1 MAIIS
6 EKIEG
11 TRILN
16 EIESSNINQTIY
28 DTKTQSLEV
37 TFKNGLVYSYE
48 EVPHQ
53 IYTKFRMAESQG
65 SFFNKEI
72 AKTFKYSKK

>member
-11 TRILN
+11 TKILN

-28 DTKTQSLEV
+28 DTKTQNLEV
-37 TFKNGLVYSYE
+37 TFKN
-48 EVPHQ
+48 
-53 IYTKFRMAESQG
+53 
-65 SFFNKEI
+65 
-72 AKTFKYSKK
+72 

>member
-28 DTKTQSLEV
+28 DTKTQNLEV
-37 TFKNGLVYSYE
+37 IFKNGLVYSYE

-72 AKTFKYSKK
+72 AKTFKYTKK

>member
-11 TRILN
+11 TKILN

-28 DTKTQSLEV
+28 DTKTQNLEV
-37 TFKNGLVYSYE
+37 TFQNGLVYSYE
-48 EVPHQ
+48 DVPHQ

-72 AKTFKYSKK
+72 AKAFKYNKK

>member
-11 TRILN
+11 TKILN

-28 DTKTQSLEV
+28 DTKTQNLEV

-48 EVPHQ
+48 EWLNHKDLFLIKKSPKLLN
-53 IYTKFRMAESQG
+53 IIKNE
-65 SFFNKEI
+65 FNQ
-72 AKTFKYSKK
+72 SGC